1 MRLKQVWTSQQAS
14 LDAGAPQDEVFK
26 ILKGNYFL
34 KENVKFYHS
43 NAHKDLYMCSSIH
56 FFFIST
62 NIY

>member
-34 KENVKFYHS
+34 KENVKFYTQLNYHEGV
-43 NAHKDLYMCSSIH
+43 MVE
-56 FFFIST
+56 
-62 NIY
+62 